1 MSVSYE
7 CPLTYEKLIGIVHG
21 AWKKP
26 SENKLFE
33 ISSQIF
39 WFKEL
44 EFTKLQANEGVKPLK
59 FRLILKCVE
68 NGMESIRDRF
78 PVSMT

>member
-44 EFTKLQANEGVKPLK
+44 EFTKL
-59 FRLILKCVE
+59 
-68 NGMESIRDRF
+68 
-78 PVSMT
+78 